1 MSKEIQDQT
10 FVISVR
16 NFIAIGAASLL
27 LVGEY
32 LVLQNEINEAKSL
45 PKIEITRLEV
55 ELKNELLLQKFE
67 NIEKDI
73 ERINNQVTKIKTQ
86 IGR

>member
-1 MSKEIQDQT
+1 VSKEIQDQT

-32 LVLQNEINEAKSL
+32 LVLQNDINEAKSL

-55 ELKNELLLQKFE
+55 ELKNELLLQNFK

-73 ERINNQVTKIKTQ
+73 ERINNELTKIKTQ

>member
-10 FVISVR
+10 FIISIR
-16 NFIAIGAASLL
+16 SFIAIGAASLL

-32 LVLQNEINEAKSL
+32 LVLQNDIEEARNY
-45 PKIEITRLEV
+45 PKVEVTRLEV
-55 ELKNELLLQKFE
+55 ELKNELLLQKFK

-73 ERINNQVTKIKTQ
+73 ERINNEVNKIKTQ
-86 IGR
+86 VGR

>member
-1 MSKEIQDQT
+1 VSKDIQDQT

-16 NFIAIGAASLL
+16 SFIAIGAASLL

-32 LVLQNEINEAKSL
+32 LVLQNDINEAKSL
-45 PKIEITRLEV
+45 PKVEITRLEV
-55 ELKNELLLQKFE
+55 ELKNELLLQEFK

-73 ERINNQVTKIKTQ
+73 ERINNEVTKIKEQ
-86 IGR
+86 VGR

>member
-1 MSKEIQDQT
+1 MTKDIQDQT

-16 NFIAIGAASLL
+16 SFIAIGAASLL

-32 LVLQNEINEAKSL
+32 LVLQNDIKEAKSL
-45 PKIEITRLEV
+45 PKVEITRLEV
-55 ELKNELLLQKFE
+55 ELKNELLLQKFK

-73 ERINNQVTKIKTQ
+73 ERINNEVTKIKKQ
-86 IGR
+86 VGR

>member
-1 MSKEIQDQT
+1 MSKDIQDQT

-16 NFIAIGAASLL
+16 SFIAIGAASLL

-32 LVLQNEINEAKSL
+32 LVLQNDINEAKSL
-45 PKIEITRLEV
+45 PKVEITRLEV
-55 ELKNELLLQKFE
+55 ELKNELLLQEFK

-73 ERINNQVTKIKTQ
+73 ERINNEVTKIKEQ
-86 IGR
+86 VGR

>member
-1 MSKEIQDQT
+1 MSKDIQDQT

-16 NFIAIGAASLL
+16 SFIAIGAASLL

-32 LVLQNEINEAKSL
+32 LVLQNDIKEAKSL
-45 PKIEITRLEV
+45 PKVEITRLEV
-55 ELKNELLLQKFE
+55 QLKNELLLEKFK

-73 ERINNQVTKIKTQ
+73 ERINNEVTKIKQ
-86 IGR
+86 QVGR

>member
-1 MSKEIQDQT
+1 VSKEIQDQT

-32 LVLQNEINEAKSL
+32 LVLQNDINEAKSL

-55 ELKNELLLQKFE
+55 ELKNELLLQNFK

-73 ERINNQVTKIKTQ
+73 ERINNELTKIKTK

>member
-1 MSKEIQDQT
+1 VSKEIQDQT

>member
-16 NFIAIGAASLL
+16 SFVAIGAASLL

-32 LVLQNEINEAKSL
+32 LVLQNDINEAKSL
-45 PKIEITRLEV
+45 PKTEVSKIEFDFTNKKLQYQIDALKEELES
-55 ELKNELLLQKFE
+55 LKK
-67 NIEKDI
+67 
-73 ERINNQVTKIKTQ
+73 
-86 IGR
+86 

>member
-32 LVLQNEINEAKSL
+32 LVLQNDINEAKSL

-55 ELKNELLLQKFE
+55 ELKNELLLQNFK

-73 ERINNQVTKIKTQ
+73 ERINNEVAKIKTQ

>member
-1 MSKEIQDQT
+1 MSKDIQDQT

-32 LVLQNEINEAKSL
+32 LVLQNDINEAKSL
-45 PKIEITRLEV
+45 PKVEITRLEV
-55 ELKNELLLQKFE
+55 ELKNELLLHKFK

-73 ERINNQVTKIKTQ
+73 ERINNELTKIKTQ

>member
-32 LVLQNEINEAKSL
+32 LVLQNDINEAKSL

-55 ELKNELLLQKFE
+55 ELKNELLLQNFK

-73 ERINNQVTKIKTQ
+73 ERINNELTKIKTQ

>member
-1 MSKEIQDQT
+1 MTKDIQDQT

-16 NFIAIGAASLL
+16 SFIAIGAASLL

-32 LVLQNEINEAKSL
+32 LVLQNDINEAKSL
-45 PKIEITRLEV
+45 PKVEITRLEV
-55 ELKNELLLQKFE
+55 ELKNELLLQKFK

-73 ERINNQVTKIKTQ
+73 ERINNEVTKIKEQ
-86 IGR
+86 VGR